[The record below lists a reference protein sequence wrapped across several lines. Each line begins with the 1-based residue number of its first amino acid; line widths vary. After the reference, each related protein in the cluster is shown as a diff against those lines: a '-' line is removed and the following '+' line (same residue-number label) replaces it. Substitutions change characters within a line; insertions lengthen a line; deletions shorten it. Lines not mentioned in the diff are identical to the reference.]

1 MANGP
6 GARKRVRAPRRG
18 PDGSAYQKCE
28 RCGVS
33 VPIVLLD
40 MHDCGRKIARRDSSS
55 LGIAFQPR
63 SPFRF
68 FMESF
73 EKTFK
78 TRNLVEIEREGF
90 NQWVNMSREERLPY
104 IIKAE
109 EINSIYHKTLLK
121 EGRVIS
127 KADDEADS
135 AMVGK
140 FDPRFRDSLD
150 YEDLDEF
157 ESFESDDWYIG
168 DSWFS

>member
-1 MANGP
+1 MANGLR
-6 GARKRVRAPRRG
+6 ARKRVRAPCRA

-40 MHDCGRKIARRDSSS
+40 MHDCGQKRAKRDSSS
-55 LGIAFQPR
+55 LGISLQPR

-78 TRNLVEIEREGF
+78 TRNLLKIEQEGF
-90 NQWVNMSREERLPY
+90 NQWVNMSQEERSPY

-109 EINSIYHKTLLK
+109 EINSIYHKMLLK
-121 EGRVIS
+121 EGRAIP

-135 AMVGK
+135 ATVGK
-140 FDPRFRDSLD
+140 FDPRFRDSLNYD
-150 YEDLDEF
+150 DLDIL

-168 DSWFS
+168 DSWSS